1 MRSLSPTDFP
11 ALAEGLA
18 YLDSAASSWKPT
30 AVLDAMDGYY
40 RRYCANI
47 HRGAYRLSV
56 EATEAYEEARVKVAR
71 FIGAAQ
77 PEDCIFTRGTTE
89 ALNMLVSSWGEDHV
103 GPGDDVVLSIME
115 HHSNLVPWQQLAI
128 RKGARLVWL
137 EMTPSGQLCPESIER
152 ALAGRPK
159 VLSLAWVSNAFGTIH
174 DVAALAAR
182 FRAAGA
188 LVVIDG
194 AQGVPHLPTDVKA
207 LGCDFLAFSG
217 HKMCGPTGIG
227 VLWGRD
233 LESLR
238 PYHYGGDM
246 IAKVTRELTT
256 FADLPNR
263 LEAGT
268 PNIAGAIGLG
278 AAVDYLTSLGMDA
291 VRAHS
296 QELLAYAFSVLGE
309 LPGMKMMGPC
319 DPLVQS
325 GVISFDY
332 NGIHPHDLATLLDQQ
347 GVCIRAGHH
356 CCQPLMRELGIAG
369 TARASFYVYN
379 TRADVD
385 RLAAALL
392 AAREVFANV
401 AL

>member
-1 MRSLSPTDFP
+1 M
-11 ALAEGLA
+11 E
-18 YLDSAASSWKPT
+18 
-30 AVLDAMDGYY
+30 AMDGYY

-77 PEDCIFTRGTTE
+77 PEECIFTRGTTE
-89 ALNMLVSSWGEDHV
+89 ALNMLVSSWGEEHV
-103 GPGDDVVLSIME
+103 GPGDEIVLSVLE

-128 RKGARLVWL
+128 RKGATLRWL
-137 EMTPSGQLCPESIER
+137 EVTPQGTLDPTSVER
-152 ALAGRPK
+152 ALEGRPK
-159 VLSLAWVSNAFGTIH
+159 LVSLAWVSNVFGTVHPI
-174 DVAALAAR
+174 AELAAR
-182 FRAAGA
+182 FRERGA
-188 LVVIDG
+188 LIVIDG
-194 AQGVPHLPTDVKA
+194 AQGVPHLPCDVAA
-207 LGCDFLAFSG
+207 LGGDFLAFSG

-227 VLWGRD
+227 VLWGKTELMER
-233 LESLR
+233 LR

-278 AAVDYLTSLGMDA
+278 AAVDFLSQLGMEE
-291 VRAHS
+291 VRRHE
-296 QELLAYAFSVLGE
+296 QELLTYAFGVLGGLE
-309 LPGMKMMGPC
+309 GMKMMGPC
-319 DPLVQS
+319 DPAIQS

-332 NGIHPHDLATLLDQQ
+332 QGIHPHDLATLLDQQ

-356 CCQPLMRELGIAG
+356 CCQPLMRELGVSG

-385 RLAAALL
+385 RLAQALL
-392 AAREVFANV
+392 SAGKVFANV
-401 AL
+401 SL

>member
-11 ALAEGLA
+11 ALEEGLA
-18 YLDSAASSWKPT
+18 YLDSAASSWKPVS
-30 AVLDAMDGYY
+30 VLEAMDGYY

-56 EATEAYEEARVKVAR
+56 EATEAYEEARAKVAR

-89 ALNMLVSSWGEDHV
+89 AINMVVSTWGEDNV
-103 GPGDDVVLSIME
+103 GPGDDVVMSIME
-115 HHSNLVPWQQLAI
+115 HHSNLVPWQQLAL

-137 EMTPSGQLCPESIER
+137 EMTASGQICPASVER
-152 ALAGRPK
+152 ALEGRPK

-174 DVAALAAR
+174 PIADLAAR
-182 FRAAGA
+182 FRARGA

-194 AQGVPHLPTDVKA
+194 AQGVPHLPTDVAA
-207 LGCDFLAFSG
+207 LGADFLAFSG

-227 VLWGRD
+227 VLWGRE
-233 LESLR
+233 LERLR
-238 PYHYGGDM
+238 PYQYGGDM

-256 FADLPNR
+256 FAELPNR

-278 AAVDYLTSLGMDA
+278 AAADFLSSLGMDS
-291 VRAHS
+291 VRRHS
-296 QELLAYAFSVLGE
+296 QELLAYALEVLGG
-309 LPGMKMMGPC
+309 LDGMKLMGPC
-319 DPLVQS
+319 DPAVQS

-356 CCQPLMRELGIAG
+356 CCQPLMRELGVAG

-392 AAREVFANV
+392 SAREVFANV